1 MELNGNKNTTV
12 VNCNRYFYAKII
24 KEDTNMCKR
33 VYLKA
38 KEAEKEMQEA
48 RKADGFIGETEKILI
63 ANMVKAARN
72 NSRVGDKLL
81 MVVDPKYIHI
91 PDWQRRIKLS
101 RAYEIGNNYNSY
113 KWDEPKVLLCNGLL
127 LCIDGQHRIYGAF
140 KAGKEDVVV
149 EVMECSL
156 EEAIELFLSQS
167 TDRAKMQPMD
177 IYHAALA
184 AGKPEY
190 IALRDICHKHNVAVK
205 GDDETEN
212 TVGTLTS
219 ISDGI
224 GFTKTKPEL
233 LDSMLGLLG
242 NLGWN
247 GYADSYNGKA
257 YTAKIIR
264 ALRRLYA
271 YYEGRVDEMEQALI
285 EHCNG
290 TEFFVHNIMDKT
302 QAQIFDYL
310 SEIVRYEMESPLT
323 AKKKTVKRNA
333 KVKAI

>member
-1 MELNGNKNTTV
+1 MVAFIIHKN
-12 VNCNRYFYAKII
+12 
-24 KEDTNMCKR
+24 KEDKIMCKR

-38 KEAEKEMQEA
+38 KEAEMEMQEA
-48 RKADGFIGETEKILI
+48 RNAEGFTGKTEKLLI
-63 ANMVKAARN
+63 ANMIKAAKN
-72 NSRVGDKLL
+72 NSRIGDKLL
-81 MVVDPKYIHI
+81 MVVDPKQIHI
-91 PDWQRRIKLS
+91 PEWQRRIKLA
-101 RAYEIGNNYNSY
+101 RAYSIGNNYNSY
-113 KWDEPKVLLCNGLL
+113 KWDEPKVLSYKGIL

-140 KAGKEDVVV
+140 KAKKEDVVV
-149 EVMECSL
+149 EVMECNL
-156 EEAIELFLSQS
+156 EEAIDLFLSQGI
-167 TDRAKMQPMD
+167 DRTKMQPMD

-190 IALRDICHKHNVAVK
+190 TALRDICHKHNVAVK
-205 GDDETEN
+205 GDDEMEN
-212 TVGTLTS
+212 TVGVLTS

-242 NLGWN
+242 ELGWN

-264 ALRRLYA
+264 ALKRLYA
-271 YYEGRVDEMEQALI
+271 YCEGRTDEMEQALVSR
-285 EHCNG
+285 CKG
-290 TEFFVHNIMDKT
+290 TEFFVNNIMDKT

-310 SEIVRYEMESPLT
+310 LDIVKYEMENPF
-323 AKKKTVKRNA
+323 KKETPKRGIK

>member
-1 MELNGNKNTTV
+1 MS
-12 VNCNRYFYAKII
+12 R
-24 KEDTNMCKR
+24 R

-38 KEAEKEMQEA
+38 KEAETEMQEA
-48 RKADGFIGETEKILI
+48 RNAEGFTGKNEKLLI
-63 ANMVKAARN
+63 ANMIKAARN
-72 NSRVGDKLL
+72 NSRIGDKLL
-81 MVVDPKYIHI
+81 MVIDPKYIHI
-91 PDWQRRIKLS
+91 PDWQRRIKLA

-113 KWDEPKVLLCNGLL
+113 KWDEPKALLFNGILI
-127 LCIDGQHRIYGAF
+127 CIDGQHRIYGAF
-140 KAGKEDVVV
+140 KAGKEDVVI

-167 TDRAKMQPMD
+167 QDRAKMQPMD

-190 IALRDICHKHNVAVK
+190 VALHDICAKHNVAVR

-219 ISDGI
+219 ISDGV
-224 GFTKTKPEL
+224 GLTKSNVNL
-233 LDSMLGLLG
+233 LDSILTLLG
-242 NLGWN
+242 NLCWN

-257 YTAKIIR
+257 YTAKVIR
-264 ALRRLYA
+264 ALKALYA
-271 YYEGRVDEMEQALI
+271 YCDGRIPEMENALL
-285 EHCNG
+285 EHCKG
-290 TEFFVHNIMDKT
+290 TEFFVNNIMDKT

-323 AKKKTVKRNA
+323 AKKRVVKKTS

>member
-1 MELNGNKNTTV
+1 
-12 VNCNRYFYAKII
+12 
-24 KEDTNMCKR
+24 MCKR

-38 KEAEKEMQEA
+38 KEAEMEMQEA
-48 RKADGFIGETEKILI
+48 RNTEGFTGKNEKMLI

-72 NSRVGDKLL
+72 NSRIGDKLL
-81 MVVDPKYIHI
+81 MVIDPKYIHI
-91 PDWQRRIKLS
+91 PDWQRRIKLAK
-101 RAYEIGNNYNSY
+101 AYEIGNNYNSY
-113 KWDEPKVLLCNGLL
+113 KWDEPKALLFNGIL

-140 KAGKEDVVV
+140 KAGKEDIVI

-167 TDRAKMQPMD
+167 IDRTKMQPMD

-184 AGKPEY
+184 AEKPEY
-190 IALRDICHKHNVAVK
+190 TALRDICHKHNVAVK

-212 TVGTLTS
+212 TVGVLTS

-233 LDSMLGLLG
+233 LDTMLGLLG
-242 NLGWN
+242 ELGWN

-264 ALRRLYA
+264 ALKALYA
-271 YYEGRVDEMEQALI
+271 YCDGRIPEMEAALLK
-285 EHCNG
+285 HCKG
-290 TEFFVHNIMDKT
+290 TEYFVENIMDKT

-310 SEIVRYEMESPLT
+310 SEIVRYEMESPFT
-323 AKKKTVKRNA
+323 EKKRKSTKKTTKA
-333 KVKAI
+333 KVM

>member
-1 MELNGNKNTTV
+1 
-12 VNCNRYFYAKII
+12 
-24 KEDTNMCKR
+24 MCKR

-38 KEAEKEMQEA
+38 TEAEKEMQEA
-48 RKADGFIGETEKILI
+48 RKIDGFIGKTEKVLI
-63 ANMVKAARN
+63 ANMVKTARN

-233 LDSMLGLLG
+233 LDSMLQKVGVKV
-242 NLGWN
+242 NEM
-247 GYADSYNGKA
+247 D
-257 YTAKIIR
+257 R
-264 ALRRLYA
+264 AFTERRLC
-271 YYEGRVDEMEQALI
+271 I
-285 EHCNG
+285 I
-290 TEFFVHNIMDKT
+290 TK
-302 QAQIFDYL
+302 
-310 SEIVRYEMESPLT
+310 
-323 AKKKTVKRNA
+323 
-333 KVKAI
+333 